1 MPLPSV
7 SHCLLRC
14 KRRFKATFPAAESLG
29 VLLGVLG
36 FDLVAEGRAN
46 LPKALLATV
55 IFAVAVM
62 AWRLWRR
69 R

>member
-7 SHCLLRC
+7 PNCLLRC

-29 VLLGVLG
+29 VLLGILG
-36 FDLVAEGRAN
+36 FDLVTEGRAN
-46 LPKALLATV
+46 LPKALLATAL
-55 IFAVAVM
+55 FAIAVM
-62 AWRLWRR
+62 AWRFWRR